1 MNPQNSQEALNQL
14 QQYRSS
20 MRSQGDLLN
29 EQNQQLGVNAAQQ
42 QVTGLRGAINNTT
55 KMLQRVAPS
64 IMGRTAHSLVNSAQ
78 ATGQIANAQ
87 RPIAQQ
93 LSEQGTQFSNANDEY
108 NRLAS
113 RAGEMAN
120 SMYGDQQNQLSYL
133 QSMFGNLTARE
144 QEAEAKRRWEIERQ
158 DRLNAENE
166 SRKAAAA
173 QQSALSNYLRNTGT
187 LSANTSIP
195 NVSSTNTT
203 ETDAAYLGRLR
214 EEYKNDPT
222 GLSQILVGLSRSTNP
237 LGMRRYQ
244 LAQQLGLVPSK
255 SVSVTP
261 SSNQTTGLKVT
272 PSAYSGATLKVR

>member
-1 MNPQNSQEALNQL
+1 MNPNTSQDALNQL

-29 EQNQQLGVNAAQQ
+29 EQNKQLGVDAAQQ

-87 RPIAQQ
+87 RPISQQ

-108 NRLAS
+108 NRLTGRAS
-113 RAGEMAN
+113 DMAN
-120 SMYGDQQNQLSYL
+120 SMYGDQQNQLSYM
-133 QSMFGNLTARE
+133 QNLYNSLYGRE
-144 QEAEAKRRWEIERQ
+144 QDAEARRRWEIERQ
-158 DRLNAENE
+158 DKLNAENE

-195 NVSSTNTT
+195 NVSSTNTA
-203 ETDAAYLGRLR
+203 ETDAGYLGRLQ
-214 EEYKNDPT
+214 EEYKNNPS
-222 GLSQILVGLSRSTNP
+222 GLMQILQGLAGSTNP
-237 LGMRRYQ
+237 LAQRRYT
-244 LAQQLGLVPSK
+244 LAKQLGIVPSSSPAK
-255 SVSVTP
+255 KVVTY
-261 SSNQTTGLKVT
+261 NNTTGF
-272 PSAYSGATLKVR
+272 